1 MDHHAPSQTPPVKPK
16 GILKNAPPLPRG
28 SSDNHLTWDE
38 ENLAATEI
46 GKDSLMKITEP
57 KTPYVRY
64 DAETDTVEG
73 MSEIPPFS
81 LDAKGQTPSV
91 PNSPAPITSKDILA
105 EALDPGKVAE
115 LTNANTSANA
125 AISVSGE
132 DVRRASSTS
141 SGRPGS
147 MSRTSSRSTSFNLPN
162 DDPSKAKL
170 RAQSRSPEGT
180 NADGEIAED
189 EELDPEAA
197 AKHAAFVRARGR
209 HYSNEAEAMKRA
221 AQLMADEDE
230 DEEAA
235 AREKEVTV
243 DTEEGDGDEPMDD
256 STSDSA
262 AETSPA
268 KPNGI
273 VHK

>member
-1 MDHHAPSQTPPVKPK
+1 M
-16 GILKNAPPLPRG
+16 
-28 SSDNHLTWDE
+28 
-38 ENLAATEI
+38 
-46 GKDSLMKITEP
+46 
-57 KTPYVRY
+57 
-64 DAETDTVEG
+64 
-73 MSEIPPFS
+73 
-81 LDAKGQTPSV
+81 
-91 PNSPAPITSKDILA
+91 TSKDILA

-189 EELDPEAA
+189 EELDPE
-197 AKHAAFVRARGR
+197 G
-209 HYSNEAEAMKRA
+209 
-221 AQLMADEDE
+221 
-230 DEEAA
+230 
-235 AREKEVTV
+235 
-243 DTEEGDGDEPMDD
+243 
-256 STSDSA
+256 
-262 AETSPA
+262 
-268 KPNGI
+268 KPPYQA
-273 VHK
+273 